1 MLAKLFTALISPLG
15 TSLVLGVLALVLAL
29 LPCRGRQGARRTV
42 LLGLTRQAAAGCRRR
57 RLGAGL
63 GVLALGWLWLWSLPV
78 ASDALRG
85 WIEDQ
90 AGPRDLAAVPRAAVM
105 VVLGGGVSGP
115 RPPRRLEPDLNAAA
129 DRYWQA
135 ARLYRAGKAERL
147 YLAGGETPGGDG
159 SEAAAMRHVLLD
171 LGVPATALRLEEVSL
186 NTAGNARAIAELL
199 AAEGVTEVVLV
210 TSALHMPRARGQ
222 FEAAGLRV
230 IPAPA
235 DFEVVEMPLDL
246 LRLVP
251 DAGAL
256 QGSARAFKEL
266 VGRWLGR

>member
-15 TSLVLGVLALVLAL
+15 TSLVLGVLALVLAW
-29 LPCRGRQGARRTV
+29 LPCRGRQGGRGTTG
-42 LLGLTRQAAAGCRRR
+42 LGPLRQPAAGCLRR

-63 GVLALGWLWLWSLPV
+63 GVLALSWLWLWSLPV
-78 ASDALRG
+78 ASEALRG

-90 AGPRDLAAVPRAAVM
+90 AGPRDLAALPRTGVM

-115 RPPRRLEPDLNAAA
+115 RPPRRLDPDLNAAA

-135 ARLYRAGKAERL
+135 ARLYRAGKAERVF
-147 YLAGGETPGGDG
+147 LAGGETPMGDG
-159 SEAAAMRHVLLD
+159 SEAAAMRLFLLD
-171 LGVPATALRLEEVSL
+171 LGVPATALRLEEGSV
-186 NTAGNARAIAELL
+186 NTTGNARAIAALL
-199 AAEGVTEVVLV
+199 AAEGVTEVLLV

-222 FEAAGLRV
+222 FAAAGLKV
-230 IPAPA
+230 VPAPA

>member
-15 TSLVLGVLALVLAL
+15 TSLVLGLLALVLGL
-29 LPCRGRQGARRTV
+29 GRGVGPWGAR
-42 LLGLTRQAAAGCRRR
+42 ARRW
-57 RLGAGL
+57 AIGL
-63 GVLALGWLWLWSLPV
+63 GVLALAWLWLWSLPL

-90 AGPRDLAAVPRAAVM
+90 AGPRELAAVPRKEAM

-115 RPPRRLEPDLNAAA
+115 RPPRRPDPDLNPAA

-135 ARLYRAGKAERL
+135 ARLYQAGKAGRL
-147 YLAGGETPGGDG
+147 YLSGGEVRGGDG
-159 SEAAAMRHVLLD
+159 SEAQAMRRLLLD
-171 LGVPATALRLEEVSL
+171 LGVPDAAMRLEESSV
-186 NTAGNARAIAELL
+186 NTASNAQAMAAML
-199 AAEGVTEVVLV
+199 AAEGIDEVLLV
-210 TSALHMPRARGQ
+210 TSALHMPRARRQ
-222 FEAAGLRV
+222 FEAAGLKV

-235 DFEVVEMPLDL
+235 DFEVIDGPFDL
-246 LRLVP
+246 LRVVP

-256 QGSARAFKEL
+256 HGSAGAFKEL